1 MQGLQAT
8 LTQLIKASESQ
19 TEAFESLKEDILLN
33 IAGPAEDEEQSDSNR
48 DSRLEINNAGV
59 IERTTSGP
67 GEFISSVFVRPKKDG
82 SHRMILNLKQL
93 NEYVTYRHFKMDT
106 IQTALKRIRPGCF
119 MASAVDLKDAYY
131 SISVAE
137 EHRIFIKFY

>member
-1 MQGLQAT
+1 MVLPKDSQKSSMVDVMQGLQAT

-93 NEYVTYRHFKMDT
+93 NEYVTYTAILKWTQFK
-106 IQTALKRIRPGCF
+106 QP
-119 MASAVDLKDAYY
+119 
-131 SISVAE
+131 
-137 EHRIFIKFY
+137 

>member
-93 NEYVTYRHFKMDT
+93 NEYVTYTAILKWTQFK
-106 IQTALKRIRPGCF
+106 QP
-119 MASAVDLKDAYY
+119 
-131 SISVAE
+131 
-137 EHRIFIKFY
+137 

>member
-1 MQGLQAT
+1 MR
-8 LTQLIKASESQ
+8 IKSSQFQFESGYDTPRPMKYLRKTASEKNIIDV
-19 TEAFESLKEDILLN
+19 EILKLL
-33 IAGPAEDEEQSDSNR
+33 DK
-48 DSRLEINNAGV
+48 GV
-59 IERTTSGP
+59 IVRTTNGP
-67 GEFISSVFVRPKKDG
+67 GEFISCDKKDT
-82 SHRMILNLKQL
+82 SNRMILNLKQL